1 MNHMTLHVGV
11 IGLSRLVTTLVLVVL
26 VVSLVIL
33 KHYPT
38 LMIWHMIWRVKM
50 TKIPYEHGEMNIDIV
65 KFLVNRNLNDIRYL
79 CKNIIAISPKKLD
92 IKNEICYTIR
102 AMRDGDIERP
112 RFYKSKDYEQF
123 EKKMTRMIEC
133 LDKYV
138 KEEE

>member
-1 MNHMTLHVGV
+1 MTPRVKV

-26 VVSLVIL
+26 VASLVIL

-38 LMIWHMIWRVKM
+38 LMIWHITRETKM
-50 TKIPYEHGEMNIDIV
+50 TNIPYEHGEMNIDIV

-79 CKNIIAISPKKLD
+79 CKNIIAISPKRLD

-133 LDKYV
+133 LDEYI
-138 KEEE
+138 KE